1 MNIILR
7 AFAGWYTM
15 RAMRQEQPKQCQIHI
30 DYEPPTPNKIATE
43 RVKLPKPGNVVVDAC
58 IWCAKRIREAN

>member
-1 MNIILR
+1 
-7 AFAGWYTM
+7 M
-15 RAMRQEQPKQCQIHI
+15 RAMRQEQPKQCEIHI